1 MDIGIMMALGVVCLI
16 VTWSRMRRLSPGRK
30 K

>member
-1 MDIGIMMALGVVCLI
+1 MGVLLVIGVVCLGI
-16 VTWSRMRRLSPGRK
+16 AWLRMRRLSPGRK